1 MENGDEAAMP
11 TLRHMWLAMK
21 QMQQDMLEMKGQISV
36 LNQKVGRVETV
47 ISGANSWG

>member
-47 ISGANSWG
+47 ISGANS